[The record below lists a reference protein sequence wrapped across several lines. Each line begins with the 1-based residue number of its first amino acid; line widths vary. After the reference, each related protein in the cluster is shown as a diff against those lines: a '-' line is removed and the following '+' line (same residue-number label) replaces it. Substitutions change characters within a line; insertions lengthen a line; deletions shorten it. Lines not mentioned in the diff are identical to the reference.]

1 MIITVLGQKYYLAF
15 GKGHGPLLFN
25 IFLMDLIFV
34 VKDID
39 IASYAD
45 DSDDEWWWIVF
56 IV

>member
-1 MIITVLGQKYYLAF
+1 MIITVLVQKYYLAF